1 MGVAGIATTGLASCV
16 GTKKDAKDSPEGE
29 VPKDKMTYRTNPTT
43 GDKVSILGF
52 GMMRLPTK
60 EVAVKNEGDEVNEE
74 IDQEEVNRL
83 VDYALEHGV
92 NYFDTSPVYCQG
104 LSERATGIA
113 LSRHPR
119 NKYFVATKLS
129 NFSPDTHSREASKIG
144 RASCRERV

>member
-52 GMMRLPTK
+52 GMMRMPTK

-129 NFSPDTHSREASKIG
+129 NFSPDTHSREASI
-144 RASCRERV
+144 

>member
-1 MGVAGIATTGLASCV
+1 MSKNISRREFLKTMGVAGIATTGLASCV

-119 NKYFVATKLS
+119 NKYFVATKL
-129 NFSPDTHSREASKIG
+129 
-144 RASCRERV
+144 

>member
-16 GTKKDAKDSPEGE
+16 GAKKDAKDSPEGE
-29 VPKDKMTYRTNPTT
+29 VPKDKMTYRTNHTT

-83 VDYALEHGV
+83 RCIRRDSARSGGSY
-92 NYFDTSPVYCQG
+92 P
-104 LSERATGIA
+104 
-113 LSRHPR
+113 
-119 NKYFVATKLS
+119 
-129 NFSPDTHSREASKIG
+129 
-144 RASCRERV
+144 RERDVMEPAPAFSVPCKFTKDFG